1 MLLQRISRQLLF
13 AMAFAVLTSLAL
25 ALIPLGNIFSEGPEQ
40 RVSLITAA
48 LFWIFLILEQ
58 VFFWIANSGRK
69 KIQKKAFGGRK
80 LVKPTL
86 GLISFGCNKEGR
98 IADIVFFTTFIATI
112 CLIIFQVQNRWLVT
126 TVLALFLLSFT
137 FHCIFNGTT
146 YRYIKA
152 FQNIKKEPK
161 KHENR

>member
-1 MLLQRISRQLLF
+1 MILRRISRQLLL
-13 AMAFAVLTSLAL
+13 AIAFAVLTSLAL
-25 ALIPLGNIFSEGPEQ
+25 AMIPLGNIFTEGAEKKI
-40 RVSLITAA
+40 SLIIAA
-48 LFWIFLILEQ
+48 IFWISLILEQ
-58 VFFWIANSGRK
+58 IFFWVANAGRK

-80 LVKPTL
+80 LVKPAL

-98 IADIVFFTTFIATI
+98 IADIVFFTTFAATI
-112 CLIIFQVQNRWLVT
+112 CLIIFQVQSLWLVT
-126 TVLALFLLSFT
+126 SVLSLFLLSFT

-152 FQNIKKEPK
+152 FQNIKKEPR

>member
-1 MLLQRISRQLLF
+1 MLLRRISRQLLL
-13 AMAFAVLTSLAL
+13 AMAFAVLNSLAL
-25 ALIPLGNIFSEGPEQ
+25 ALIPLDSIFSEGAGKK
-40 RVSLITAA
+40 VSLIIAA
-48 LFWIFLILEQ
+48 LFWICLILEQ
-58 VFFWIANSGRK
+58 VFFWTANSGRK

-80 LVKPTL
+80 LVNPVL

-98 IADIVFFTTFIATI
+98 ISDIVFFTTFIATI
-112 CLIIFQVQNRWLVT
+112 CLIIFQVQSRWLVT
-126 TVLALFLLSFT
+126 SILALFLLSFT

-161 KHENR
+161 KYENR

>member
-1 MLLQRISRQLLF
+1 MLLQRISRQLLLT
-13 AMAFAVLTSLAL
+13 MVFAVLTSLAL
-25 ALIPLGNIFSEGPEQ
+25 AIIPLGNIFSKGAEKK
-40 RVSLITAA
+40 VSLIIAA
-48 LFWIFLILEQ
+48 IFWISLILEQ
-58 VFFWIANSGRK
+58 VFFWAANAGRK

-80 LVKPTL
+80 LVKPAL
-86 GLISFGCNKEGR
+86 GLISFGCNQEGR

-112 CLIIFQVQNRWLVT
+112 CLIIFQVQSRWLVT
-126 TVLALFLLSFT
+126 SVLALFLLSLT

-152 FQNIKKEPK
+152 FQNIKKEPR